1 MKLREA
7 QATLDQLLATA
18 GLTDESLEPWHA
30 WKVFK
35 KFARMPVEDVVDDVT
50 VQYGPQQADDGGRQV
65 ALYISREFSEPH
77 LDGAEL
83 VCHVG
88 CEFLFSADALAEAPE
103 GEYWTQDY
111 PSLERFIDA
120 VESAEGFQLL
130 MNANPLASSRFR
142 EEV

>member
-7 QATLDQLLATA
+7 PTTLDQMLAAA
-18 GLTDESLEPWHA
+18 GLTDESLAPWHA

-35 KFARMPVEDVVDDVT
+35 AFARMPVEDVVDDVT
-50 VQYGPQQADDGGRQV
+50 VQYGPQQAEDSGRHI
-65 ALYISREFSEPH
+65 ALYFSREFSEPD

-88 CEFLFSADALAEAPE
+88 CEFLFSVDALAQAPE

-111 PSLERFIDA
+111 PSIERFIDA

-130 MNANPLASSRFR
+130 MNANPLESSRFR